1 MFSVDVKH
9 HANLLYSP
17 QEGGENEAGC
27 MEPWLYSCEMDMDK
41 ETEASCEMDM
51 DKETE
56 ASCEMDMDKETEARW
71 TAMHG
76 LKCNRS
82 HPCRHHSVQEVT

>member
-71 TAMHG
+71 TATHG